1 MENDQIPLLSVSQF
15 SALINQTL
23 EYAFPV
29 VEIEGEVAS
38 FKVNQNKFVFFDLKD
53 AESSIGCFMMLFHL
67 RQPIEDG
74 MKVIIRARPKL
85 TAWGKFSLTVE
96 QIRPSG
102 EGSLKKSFELL
113 KAKLEKEGLFALERK
128 RLLPVMP
135 QRVGVISSVDAAGY
149 ADFIRI
155 INDRW
160 GGLEVEVAHTQVQG
174 EKAPEQIVR
183 ALEYFNEKEQLPDV
197 IVIIRGG
204 GSKDDLA
211 AFNDEP
217 LVRAVAASRVPV
229 LTGIGHEIDESLVDM
244 AADVRAATP
253 TNAAQ
258 LLVPDRKEII
268 RMAHQQAQS
277 TGYQLVQAIEAYESQ
292 MKSQLDAAFNRVRER
307 LDDAF
312 ERLATLRLA
321 VSQLSPESALRR
333 GYAIVR
339 GSSEVGAMLEIETQK
354 SILKAE
360 VKDVR
365 KK

>member
-1 MENDQIPLLSVSQF
+1 MGNDEIPLLSVSQF
-15 SALINQTL
+15 TALINQTL
-23 EYAFPV
+23 EYAYPTI
-29 VEIEGEVAS
+29 EIEGEVAS
-38 FKVNQNKFVFFDLKD
+38 FKVNQGKFVFFDLKD
-53 AESSIGCFMMLFHL
+53 AESSVGCFMMLFNL

-74 MKVIIRARPKL
+74 MKVIVRARPKL
-85 TAWGKFSLTVE
+85 TNWGKFSLTID

-113 KAKLEKEGLFALERK
+113 KAKLEKEGMFASERK
-128 RLLPVMP
+128 RPLPSMP
-135 QRVGVISSVDAAGY
+135 RRVGVISSTAAAGY

-155 INDRW
+155 LNDRW

-174 EKAPEQIVR
+174 EKAPDQIVR

-211 AFNDEP
+211 AFNDEL
-217 LVRAVAASRVPV
+217 LVRAVAASRVPI
-229 LTGIGHEIDESLVDM
+229 LTGIGHEVDESLVDL

-258 LLVPDRKEII
+258 LLVPNRQEVI
-268 RMAHQQAQS
+268 RMAHQQARS
-277 TGYQLVQAIEAYESQ
+277 IGYQVVQAIETYEGQ
-292 MKSQLDAAFNRVRER
+292 IREQLETAFARVRER

-321 VSQLSPESALRR
+321 VAQLSPESALRR

-339 GSSEVGAMLEIETQK
+339 GETDKGSIIEIETQK

-365 KK
+365 QK